1 MEQLKYFNER
11 SSRSQQTASSSKLNI
26 NDSEFLQLLL
36 TRPSIAATSHRKE
49 KARKKKI
56 ISFK

>member
-11 SSRSQQTASSSKLNI
+11 SSSRLQQTANASTLNT

-36 TRPSIAATSHRKE
+36 TRPSIVKSHRKE
-49 KARKKKI
+49 KTRKKKKKI
-56 ISFK
+56 